1 MLELSQIFRF
11 LFKQGGFIVDYKQ
24 LANKILDLIG
34 GEENVYS
41 VVHCTTRLRFKLID
55 KKQANK
61 QALESLPEI
70 IQVMEVGGQ
79 FQLVIGSDVY
89 EIYKEL
95 METADLDHVLKKNN
109 LSIHKEGPLSKFI
122 DIISSVFS
130 PMVGAL
136 AGAGILKGL
145 LTIALAI
152 GLLSEEDGA
161 YLVLYAAS
169 DSLFYFLP
177 LILAFTSAKKFK
189 ADPFVAVVIAGSL
202 IYPDLIVAYE
212 SEIKLDFFGI
222 PILLTNYS
230 SSVIPIVLAVY
241 SMSKIQPLLNK
252 WSHAAIRPFFT
263 PMVLITIMVPFTL
276 LVFGPVG
283 NYVSDWLAYMYEWI
297 YDGSEVLAGAFMG
310 ALWQILVIFGL
321 HWGIAPIVTNNLS
334 SFGYDTLAVIITPA
348 IFAQAGAALGVWLK
362 AKKKEVRSIAASA
375 SLAGIFGVTEPAIYG
390 INLRYKKPFI
400 IGCVSGGI
408 GGALAGYSGAKSAGM
423 SFPGLA
429 SLPVFFGEGF
439 GIFLISIAI
448 AFGVAAF
455 LTYII
460 GFDAKEDKTD
470 DNMKPNLTTLEYDN
484 KGVNGIILQSP
495 FQGALFPL
503 SEVPDPVFASEA
515 IGKGVAIIPVEG
527 LLYAPISGVVS
538 TVFPTG
544 HAIGLRS
551 DDGVEILIHIGI
563 DTVQLD
569 GKYFE
574 TLVEEGQQIGQ
585 GELIGRFDIQEITAS
600 GFNIITPVIV
610 TNYLGYLDVL
620 TVEVENVAVGERI
633 VTVIK

>member
-1 MLELSQIFRF
+1 M
-11 LFKQGGFIVDYKQ
+11 DYKQ
-24 LANKILDLIG
+24 LANKILELIG

-55 KKQANK
+55 RKLANK
-61 QALESLPEI
+61 NELEKLPEI

-89 EIYKEL
+89 EIYREL
-95 METADLDHVLKKNN
+95 MEMADLDHLLKRKNH
-109 LSIHKEGPLSKFI
+109 SVHKEGLLNKFI

-136 AGAGILKGL
+136 AGAGILKGF
-145 LTIALAI
+145 LTIALAL
-152 GLLSEEDGA
+152 GLLEKDDGA

-177 LILAFTSAKKFK
+177 LILAFTSAKKFQ
-189 ADPFVAVVIAGSL
+189 ADPFVSVVIAGAL
-202 IYPDLIVAYE
+202 IYPDLIVAYD
-212 SEIKLDFFGI
+212 SGAEIDFFGI

-230 SSVIPIVLAVY
+230 SSVIPIILAVY

-263 PMVLITIMVPFTL
+263 PMLLISIMVPFTL
-276 LVFGPVG
+276 LVFGPIG
-283 NYVSDWLAYMYEWI
+283 NYVSDWLAFMYEWI
-297 YDGSEVLAGAFMG
+297 YDGSEILAGAFMG

-375 SLAGIFGVTEPAIYG
+375 SIAGIFGVTEPAIYG

-400 IGCVSGGI
+400 IGCITGGI

-439 GIFLISIAI
+439 GIFLLSIAL
-448 AFGVAAF
+448 AFGLAAI
-455 LTYII
+455 LTYIF
-460 GFDAKEDKTD
+460 GFEGKLDIENEGTKQDAIITQPE
-470 DNMKPNLTTLEYDN
+470 N
-484 KGVNGIILQSP
+484 KGVNGIPIYSP
-495 FQGALFPL
+495 FQGAVFPL

-515 IGKGVAIIPVEG
+515 IGKGVAIIPIEG
-527 LLYAPISGVVS
+527 LLHAPISGVVS

-544 HAIGLRS
+544 HAIGLKS

-569 GKYFE
+569 GEFFE
-574 TLVEEGQQIGQ
+574 TFVEEGQQVQQ

-600 GFNIITPVIV
+600 GFNLITPVIV
-610 TNYLGYLDVL
+610 TNYLGYLDIL
-620 TVEVENVAVGERI
+620 NVEVDNVAVGDRI
-633 VTVIK
+633 VTVLQ